1 MSAAGKS
8 LKSYLSQFAGSKNC
22 REVFIIAFV
31 LFFLETL
38 YFKTSL
44 FILDYLNA
52 QLIISY
58 ALLGLGIGAIISH
71 RIKSLTE
78 NMIIGLKLLII
89 LFIILSFLNF
99 ILLPDYLFF
108 SPILIIPFAL
118 GNIIIANYLKAD
130 DARKIYFFDLA
141 GATAG
146 VLFTLFLIPLF
157 REENCFII
165 IIMIM
170 GFSLQAREYNN
181 QAAFNAGYAIMFF
194 CAALLLYNLLYNDW
208 LNFVKI
214 TRCAPGIYDKKV
226 FCLGDDVQPAYSKGS
241 NVQRIDALTIRN
253 DDLKNLFLKIPYYH
267 KYPEYITPNADWIYV
282 AFDGQVNDSIINTP
296 YNYYYHDPRII
307 RGLFVDPEFLLIG
320 ASAQGVVKS
329 AYATSGS
336 GRITGVEL
344 NPQIINLM
352 QKKRT
357 FYSGI
362 YPLMNELENINGRT
376 YLDLLPKTKKFD
388 IITMMNIHTI
398 NDVSRVG
405 APEGLHTYEAIN
417 SMLDHLSERGFITIE
432 ERLFNEQGKLGS
444 LKILNTIMQVMKDRG
459 FKNPEE
465 HIFYY
470 NWICELM
477 SLKVYGSREMSQ
489 IVIKQTPFTKSDWEK
504 INSWRFD
511 VDNYFGIKGIYRIIA
526 IYPINEAKTPYS
538 DQVNAVINGKADI
551 AGVDLSVITDD
562 KPFPWSVYTD
572 NSLVKSPLIK
582 IGLICLVLLLLIS
595 IYWLIFNPVVNKTDF
610 AAQSLYFSLIGLGYF
625 IIETG
630 LINFYQISTGSP
642 AYSFIFVLAT
652 LLLSSGIGSY
662 VSKYFSPK
670 KTIWAFGG
678 ILIFCLYHLF
688 LSKNLIVGFGGS
700 ALNNSLL
707 VGLTIL
713 PLGFCMGIPFPSM
726 LQKIKAGISQE
737 HIPYFFAVNCLFSTF
752 AVILSFY
759 LSVTYGLKFTFAIG
773 IFCYAVSFV
782 FLLKKYK
789 GGQP

>member
-1 MSAAGKS
+1 MNLYFAK
-8 LKSYLSQFAGSKNC
+8 LKIDRQS
-22 REVFIIAFV
+22 REVFTIAFV

-52 QLIISY
+52 LLIISY
-58 ALLGLGIGAIISH
+58 VLLGLGIGAIISH

-165 IIMIM
+165 MIMIM
-170 GFSLQAREYNN
+170 CFSLQSREYNN
-181 QAAFNAGYAIMFF
+181 RAAFNAGYTIMFF
-194 CAALLLYNLLYNDW
+194 CATLLLYNLIYNDW
-208 LNFVKI
+208 LNFAKI
-214 TRCAPGIYDKKV
+214 TRCAPGFYDKKI

-241 NVQRIDALTIRN
+241 NVQRIDAFTIRN

-267 KYPEYITPNADWIYV
+267 KYPEYLPPNADWIYV

-307 RGLFVDPEFLLIG
+307 RGLFVDPEYLLIG

-477 SLKVYGSREMSQ
+477 SLKVYGSKEMSQ
-489 IVIKQTPFTKSDWEK
+489 VVIKQTPFMKSDWEK

-511 VDNYFGIKGIYRIIA
+511 VENYFGIKGIYKVIP
-526 IYPINEAKTPYS
+526 IYPENVAKTPYAEK
-538 DQVNAVINGKADI
+538 VHAVIKGDADLP
-551 AGVDLSVITDD
+551 GVDLSVITDD
-562 KPFPWSVYTD
+562 KPFPWSVYAD

-582 IGLICLVLLLLIS
+582 IGLICLVLLLIIS
-595 IYWLIFNPVVNKTDF
+595 IYWLRINPVVNKTDF
-610 AAQSLYFSLIGLGYF
+610 AAQSLYFGLIGLGYF
-625 IIETG
+625 IIEIG
-630 LINFYQISTGSP
+630 LINFYQILTGSP
-642 AYSFIFVLAT
+642 AYAFIFVLAT
-652 LLLSSGIGSY
+652 LLFSSGIGSY
-662 VSKYFSPK
+662 YSRKFTRK
-670 KTIWAFGG
+670 IALLACGG
-678 ILIFCLYHLF
+678 ILVFCLYHLF
-688 LSKNLIVGFGGS
+688 LNRNFIGNIGGS
-700 ALNNSLL
+700 PLNNSLL
-707 VGLTIL
+707 VSLTIL
-713 PLGFCMGIPFPSM
+713 PLGFCMGVPFPFMLEKIKGGISGGHIPF
-726 LQKIKAGISQE
+726 
-737 HIPYFFAVNCLFSTF
+737 FFAVNCLFATF

-759 LSVTYGLKFTFAIG
+759 LSAACGLAFTFAVG
-773 IFCYAVSFV
+773 IICYAAS
-782 FLLKKYK
+782 FLLLWKDIDNRAR
-789 GGQP
+789 